1 MATAFVASAR
11 ARTDAY
17 RGIDRGDL
25 PASTDIVFT
34 LDVIVGAV
42 FQRTL
47 VVPEPMTG
55 GLDQAIIDLI
65 LPTPNPGNSPVTDIG
80 GEAAGLETF

>member
-1 MATAFVASAR
+1 MPWRQSAVE
-11 ARTDAY
+11 AIE
-17 RGIDRGDL
+17 RGINRGDL
-25 PASTDIVFT
+25 PASTDIVFA

-47 VVPEPMTG
+47 VVAQPMIE

-65 LPTPNPGNSPVTDIG
+65 LPRPDPENRPVADIG
-80 GEAAGLETF
+80 GEAAGLETP